1 MLVALIRVLIDV
13 PEVSFLRLAQLLMQ
27 WMEPNK
33 WGQWGDAILEASHV
47 HCSQCMNRTIAWH
60 IYRFMLNK
68 QHMKSTLVAA
78 TAAVS
83 AVLLLFSAQLLFAC
97 PEQSEA
103 KLSQHW
109 LGFYLCAFL
118 QPSQRTQAA
127 KFPSCPAA
135 QKAPGLLPMHTAVST
150 NNNNNSSSHFG
161 RLPAEG
167 KCVNNKNA

>member
-13 PEVSFLRLAQLLMQ
+13 PEVSFLRLAQLQMQ

-33 WGQWGDAILEASHV
+33 WGQWGDAILGASHV

-118 QPSQRTQAA
+118 QPSQRTQPA

-135 QKAPGLLPMHTAVST
+135 QLPKRHQAYSQCTQQSAPTTTTTVRATLVDCQQKES
-150 NNNNNSSSHFG
+150 
-161 RLPAEG
+161 
-167 KCVNNKNA
+167 V